1 MAKKSRDEGRV
12 RRHKSIR
19 KKLRGTP
26 ERPRLAVYRSL
37 RHLSAQVIDDVSG
50 RTLCAITTASKEVA
64 DAIQKGSKSD
74 VASGLGKL
82 FGKRMKEAG
91 IDRVVFDR
99 GGYLYHGR
107 IKAFADGAREAGVE
121 I

>member
-1 MAKKSRDEGRV
+1 MSNKTRYQGRI

-19 KKLRGTP
+19 KNLKGTP

-37 RHLSAQVIDDVSG
+37 RHISAQVIDDVSG
-50 RTLCAITTASKEVA
+50 NTLCAISSASKEMA
-64 DAIQKGSKSD
+64 SAKKKGSKVEAAED
-74 VASGLGKL
+74 LGKI
-82 FGKRMKEAG
+82 FGKKIKEAG

-99 GGYLYHGR
+99 GGFLYHGR
-107 IKAFADGAREAGVE
+107 IKAFADGARDSGVE